1 MLVLTR
7 KVGEQIVVPQCQLT
21 VSVMGI
27 IGKRVRLGV
36 SAPRDV
42 VVYRQEVQQRMAAE
56 ASAIGQDLLRSARV
70 LLADPDKL
78 LLAAYSQQL
87 TQRGA
92 SVSTARTGLE
102 CWEKLMQSVPDVLVL
117 EPELLW
123 GGGDGVLALLNEQPS
138 IRPTIVMLLTHN
150 RNRSL
155 LYRTSSFKVDDYQT
169 KPLTAT
175 RLTARICSL
184 LSSLDQGSVVS
195 ADTPAWNAW
204 NEQSLE

>member
-27 IGKRVRLGV
+27 VGKRVRLGI
-36 SAPRDV
+36 SAPHDV
-42 VVYRQEVQQRMAAE
+42 VVHRQEVQQRMAAE
-56 ASAIGQDLLRSARV
+56 ASSIGQGLLHSACV
-70 LLADPDKL
+70 LIADPDRL
-78 LLAAYSQQL
+78 LLAAYSQHL

-92 SVSTARTGLE
+92 SVTTTRTGLE
-102 CWEKLMQSVPDVLVL
+102 CLEKLRQSVPDVLVL

-123 GGGDGVLALLNEQPS
+123 GGGDGVLAMLNEQPS
-138 IRPTIVMLLTHN
+138 IRPTVVMLLSHN

-175 RLTARICSL
+175 RLTASICGL
-184 LSSLDQGSVVS
+184 LSSLDHGSVVQ
-195 ADTPAWNAW
+195 ANTPA
-204 NEQSLE
+204 

>member
-21 VSVMGI
+21 MSVLGI
-27 IGKRVRLGV
+27 VGKRVRLGI
-36 SAPRDV
+36 SAPQDV
-42 VVYRQEVQQRMAAE
+42 VVHRQEVQRRTAAE
-56 ASAIGQDLLRSARV
+56 ASPISQDVLRSTHV
-70 LLADPDKL
+70 LITDPDRL
-78 LLAAYSQQL
+78 LLAAYSQHL
-87 TQRGA
+87 TQRGTR
-92 SVSTARTGLE
+92 VSTARTGLE

-155 LYRTSSFKVDDYQT
+155 LYRASIFKVDDYQT

-175 RLTARICSL
+175 RLTERICSL
-184 LSSLDQGSVVS
+184 LSSLDRGSAVR
-195 ADTPAWNAW
+195 ADTQARK
-204 NEQSLE
+204 E

>member
-27 IGKRVRLGV
+27 VGKRVRLGI
-36 SAPRDV
+36 SAPHDV

-56 ASAIGQDLLRSARV
+56 ASPIGQDLLRSARV
-70 LLADPDKL
+70 LIADPDKL
-78 LLAAYSQQL
+78 LLAAYSQHL

-102 CWEKLMQSVPDVLVL
+102 CLEKLMQSVPDVLVL

-123 GGGDGVLALLNEQPS
+123 GGGDGVSGAAERTTEYSTNHRHAADAQPQS
-138 IRPTIVMLLTHN
+138 
-150 RNRSL
+150 
-155 LYRTSSFKVDDYQT
+155 
-169 KPLTAT
+169 KPAVPHVFL
-175 RLTARICSL
+175 
-184 LSSLDQGSVVS
+184 
-195 ADTPAWNAW
+195 
-204 NEQSLE
+204 

>member
-27 IGKRVRLGV
+27 VGKRVRLGI
-36 SAPRDV
+36 SAPQDV
-42 VVYRQEVQQRMAAE
+42 VVYRQEVQQRMTAE
-56 ASAIGQDLLRSARV
+56 AMSIGGDLLRSARV
-70 LLADPDKL
+70 LIADPDKL
-78 LLAAYSQQL
+78 LLAAYSRHL
-87 TQRGA
+87 TQRGT

-102 CWEKLMQSVPDVLVL
+102 CLEKLMQSVPDVLVL

-138 IRPTIVMLLTHN
+138 IRPTIVILLTHN

-169 KPLTAT
+169 KPLTA
-175 RLTARICSL
+175 ARFTERIYSL
-184 LSSLDQGSVVS
+184 LSSLDHGTAVGV
-195 ADTPAWNAW
+195 DTPAWRK
-204 NEQSLE
+204 QGVD